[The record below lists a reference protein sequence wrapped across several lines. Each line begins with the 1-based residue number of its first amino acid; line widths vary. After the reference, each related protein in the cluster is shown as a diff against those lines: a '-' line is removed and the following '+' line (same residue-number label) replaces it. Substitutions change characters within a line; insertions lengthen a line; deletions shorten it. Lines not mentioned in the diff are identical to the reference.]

1 MSQKIGF
8 IGIGAMGSA
17 IASRLIGS
25 STLLVNDLNPALASP
40 LEERGAR
47 FAALDEIATCDV
59 VFLSLPGPDNVVKLL
74 LGDGGLAARMTPGS
88 VVIDTTSSTPIV
100 DEGLARELAVR
111 SISYIDAPIAGGV
124 RRAYDGLATLMV
136 GASEKDFARVKPLL
150 NTITANVF
158 HLGPVG
164 AGHAAKLVNN
174 LLNHCNRFAAIEM
187 LTLAERY
194 GIAPEVMIDVLNMS
208 SGRSYV
214 TDYTYPEIVF
224 PNLKQGFT
232 LELMRKD
239 AHLAGALADHVG
251 QELRV
256 GSLVA
261 EMMDEAVDRLGGTA
275 DQTDLMRKWYPP
287 AHD

>member
-1 MSQKIGF
+1 MSQTIGF
-8 IGIGAMGSA
+8 VGIGAMGSA
-17 IASRLIGS
+17 IASRLVDTN
-25 STLLVNDLNPALASP
+25 TLWVNDLNPALATP

-47 FAALDEIATCDV
+47 FAPLDEIATCDV
-59 VFLSLPGPDNVVKLL
+59 VFLSLPGPDNVLKLL
-74 LGDGGLAARMTPGS
+74 LGDGGLAEKMDPGS
-88 VVIDTTSSTPIV
+88 LVIDTTSSTPIV
-100 DEGLARELAVR
+100 DEGLVRDLAVK

-136 GASEKDFARVKPLL
+136 GATDEDFARAEPLL
-150 NTITANVF
+150 NTITSNVF

-174 LLNHCNRFAAIEM
+174 LLNHCNRFATVEM
-187 LTLAERY
+187 ITLAERY
-194 GIAPEVMIDVLNMS
+194 GIAPDVMVDVLNVS

-239 AHLAGALADHVG
+239 AHLAEALADHVG
-251 QELRV
+251 QKLRV

-261 EMMDEAVDRLGGTA
+261 EMMDEAVERLGGSA
-275 DQTDLMRKWYPP
+275 DQTDLMQKWYPSVT
-287 AHD
+287 D

>member
-1 MSQKIGF
+1 MSQTIGF
-8 IGIGAMGSA
+8 VGIGAMGSA
-17 IASRLIGS
+17 IASRLVDTN
-25 STLLVNDLNPALASP
+25 TLWVNDLNPALAIP
-40 LEERGAR
+40 LKERGAR
-47 FAALDEIATCDV
+47 FAPIDEIATCDV
-59 VFLSLPGPDNVVKLL
+59 VFLSLPGPDNVLKLL
-74 LGDGGLAARMTPGS
+74 LGDGGLAEKMNPGS
-88 VVIDTTSSTPIV
+88 LVIDTTSSTPIV
-100 DEGLARELAVR
+100 DEGLVRDLAVK

-136 GASEKDFARVKPLL
+136 GATDEDFARAEPLL
-150 NTITANVF
+150 NTITSNVF

-174 LLNHCNRFAAIEM
+174 LLNHCNRFATVEM
-187 LTLAERY
+187 ITLAERY
-194 GIAPEVMIDVLNMS
+194 GIAPDVMVDVLNVS

-251 QELRV
+251 QKLRV

-261 EMMDEAVDRLGGTA
+261 EMMNEAVERLGGSA
-275 DQTDLMRKWYPP
+275 DQTDLMQRWYPP
-287 AHD
+287 VAD